1 MLVVSLNCFLLH
13 LESVGEL
20 ELYTAFG
27 ALYFNDFSFLI
38 LMFLEP
44 TIKRKKHTTAKN
56 MLIASTPLFPVK
68 EPMYQ
73 IC

>member
-1 MLVVSLNCFLLH
+1 MSAVPLKCFLLH

-27 ALYFNDFSFLI
+27 ALHFNDFSFLI
-38 LMFLEP
+38 PMFLET
-44 TIKRKKHTTAKN
+44 TIKRKNHTTAKN
-56 MLIASTPLFPVK
+56 MLIASTALFPVK